1 MKGEEDLRLS
11 MPLPGA
17 FPQHITFRSKGV
29 SLVNLPRIPCTRLW
43 RQSRSPPFVE
53 IDIDYAWFF
62 TSSQQAKESPCI
74 MAPTTEKE

>member
-1 MKGEEDLRLS
+1 MYPVVAPE
-11 MPLPGA
+11 
-17 FPQHITFRSKGV
+17 QI
-29 SLVNLPRIPCTRLW
+29 
-43 RQSRSPPFVE
+43 PPFVE